1 MSDGFGGNFIGGFGG
16 LNGIPANIIAQYPNY
31 LEFANYV
38 NGQFGG
44 STQWNWQLFDTLYRT
59 SWVAEK
65 CVTILADDMTDKWRI
80 FEHDDPEVVKIRQA
94 YEEENEIAETVHA
107 ALMNARLYG
116 GSAILPILHSQF
128 NDESFKKPFLPQSVQ
143 KDDLHGFQVLSKFDL
158 TPLAGINRDVFQS
171 PKVFG
176 DYIYYKIIRIQTII
190 DASVSTVTEEPVNST
205 NLPTI
210 HTTRMVK
217 FYGKELLYYQ
227 KFFSGG
233 WGDSILTPLI
243 DKIPAIEEAFHLV
256 YLYMD
261 LFNVDEIK
269 IPNLTAIVNS
279 GAGAQLFK
287 NYTAFRDRM
296 RAAKLR
302 FMDANDEMN
311 RNQLGSL
318 HNIVPVAQSNLQFVV
333 AATGIPLTRFLG
345 TSVGGFSTG
354 DNELTQYYDLV
365 NQQQKRLSYQLKVMD
380 EIIERSIFG
389 KKMDIKYR
397 FAPKRDM
404 TEKERAER
412 DNMRANT
419 FSVYMQNRVMTP
431 QVVAENIQKDFEGL
445 DQHYITSLEEDF
457 IDYENNYLYQEKL
470 EEDAADKGDTGIYD
484 EIPDRAAQ
492 GKKDDFQRRKA
503 ENPNIKRTNDKSDP
517 DIELGQYDKKKQK
530 ERQSDEEFA
539 EETTVDQG
547 KKVDEKAID
556 KESES
561 HVPEKR
567 KRKKGEP
574 VEETDKRP
582 VDKAEKYV
590 PDVPRKETSRDIQ
603 IELAREPV

>member
-1 MSDGFGGNFIGGFGG
+1 MGAEGFMGGFGG
-16 LNGIPANIIAQYPNY
+16 LNGIPANIIGQYPNY
-31 LEFANYV
+31 LAFANYV

-44 STQWNWQLFDTLYRT
+44 STQWNWQLFDSLYRT

-65 CVTILADDMTDKWRI
+65 CVTVMADDICDKWRI

-94 YEEENEIAETVHA
+94 YEEENEISEIIHS
-107 ALMNARLYG
+107 ALMNSRLYG

-128 NDESFKKPFLPQSVQ
+128 NDECFKKPFLPQSVT
-143 KDDLHGFQVLSKFDL
+143 KNDLHGFQVLSKFDL

-190 DASVSTVTEEPVNST
+190 DASVSTVTEEPVNTT

-210 HTTRMVK
+210 HVTRMIK

-269 IPNLTAIVNS
+269 IPNLTAIVNAA
-279 GAGAQLFK
+279 GGAQLFQ
-287 NYTAFRDRM
+287 NYVAFRDRM

-302 FMDANDEMN
+302 FMDSNDTMN
-311 RNQLGSL
+311 RNQLTSL
-318 HNIVPVAQSNLQFVV
+318 QNIVPVAQSNLQFVV

-345 TSVGGFSTG
+345 TSVGGFGTG
-354 DNELTQYYDLV
+354 ESELVQYYDLV
-365 NQQQKRLSYQLKVMD
+365 NQQQKRLSYQLKVID

-397 FAPKRDM
+397 FTPKKEV

-412 DNMRANT
+412 DNLRANT
-419 FSVYMQNRVMTP
+419 FSLYLQNRVMTP
-431 QVVAENIQKDFEGL
+431 KIIAENIQKDYEGL
-445 DQHYITSLEEDF
+445 DQNYITTLEEDF
-457 IDYENNYLYQEKL
+457 LDYENDYMQEENRQ
-470 EEDAADKGDTGIYD
+470 EEKADKGDTGIYD
-484 EIPDRAAQ
+484 EIPSRETES
-492 GKKDDFQRRKA
+492 KKDNFQKRKV
-503 ENPNIKRTNDKSDP
+503 EDPNIAKGSDKADP
-517 DIELGQYDKKKQK
+517 DVEIGQSNKTKKEARQKDDKKTVAKDK
-530 ERQSDEEFA
+530 NKSSEREKSAESDRDDDEPD
-539 EETTVDQG
+539 VDIA
-547 KKVDEKAID
+547 KA
-556 KESES
+556 K
-561 HVPEKR
+561 
-567 KRKKGEP
+567 EP
-574 VEETDKRP
+574 V
-582 VDKAEKYV
+582 
-590 PDVPRKETSRDIQ
+590 
-603 IELAREPV
+603 